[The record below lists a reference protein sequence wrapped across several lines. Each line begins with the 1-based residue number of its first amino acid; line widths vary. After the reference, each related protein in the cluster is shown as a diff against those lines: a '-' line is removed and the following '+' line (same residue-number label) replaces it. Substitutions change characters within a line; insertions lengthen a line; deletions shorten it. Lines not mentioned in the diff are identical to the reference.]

1 MPEPPIENHHLQG
14 RDEFAHSSA
23 ADDALW
29 NAIARGGFCEEVAH
43 NSSSWTS
50 HDFAGIGPE
59 CKKSWRSPEDGRPC
73 WQYWSSSDFYTR
85 PRPGNCPLERGVYNY
100 NPDVPHAIGTVC
112 DITRPR
118 GQGFLHSELLAA
130 VCLLKAQIDS
140 PSRYHGHH
148 VCPILIVSFPARF
161 SARIIQACFQNGK
174 VVIRPSR
181 LINLYTR
188 TVSPEVKLVIWW
200 LNSRPVGGTRLLVRA
215 VPNLDQLDD
224 NFDFP
229 VQATDV
235 SEVLPQDN
243 CERRSTEA

>member
-1 MPEPPIENHHLQG
+1 MATTCVLYVSIPFHLVNL
-14 RDEFAHSSA
+14 
-23 ADDALW
+23 ADM
-29 NAIARGGFCEEVAH
+29 
-43 NSSSWTS
+43 S
-50 HDFAGIGPE
+50 
-59 CKKSWRSPEDGRPC
+59 
-73 WQYWSSSDFYTR
+73 Q
-85 PRPGNCPLERGVYNY
+85 
-100 NPDVPHAIGTVC
+100 
-112 DITRPR
+112 
-118 GQGFLHSELLAA
+118 
-130 VCLLKAQIDS
+130 
-140 PSRYHGHH
+140 
-148 VCPILIVSFPARF
+148 ILIVSFPARF

-243 CERRSTEA
+243 CERDAAQRPEVVLCNIPMVTLLS